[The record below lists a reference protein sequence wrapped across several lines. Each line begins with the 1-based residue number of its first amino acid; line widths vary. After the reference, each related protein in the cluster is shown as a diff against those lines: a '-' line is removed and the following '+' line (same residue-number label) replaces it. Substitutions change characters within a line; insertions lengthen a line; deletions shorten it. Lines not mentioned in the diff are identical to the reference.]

1 MPRRAVADRSAPAIQ
16 LSLFDSTSAAA
27 SVPSQGVSGQSLEG
41 TNTAAPAAYP
51 GGSLIGTSFS
61 QPVAPAPALEPGE
74 FRHPQADRELPL
86 NGHLV
91 AYSLRRARRRS
102 IGFVVGI
109 EGLRVNAPRWVGIG
123 DIENALREK
132 ADWIL
137 RKLVE
142 QRERAGR
149 LHAARVEWRHGISL
163 PFLGQ
168 RIVVTLDPAAR
179 GAVLEPASD
188 APPLSACHLAVEPS
202 AGPRRLRLGL
212 PSDASAQQIRD
223 SVQSWLQ
230 RQARELFE
238 VRCQHYAEQLG
249 VRYTRIGLSSAQTRW
264 GSASASGTIR
274 LNWRLIHFG
283 LATVDYVIAHELAH
297 LREMNHSPRFWG
309 IVRSLMPDY
318 EAAMSPLKSE
328 VLPVFD

>member
-1 MPRRAVADRSAPAIQ
+1 MPRRAVADRPAPAIQ
-16 LSLFDSTSAAA
+16 LSLFDAPSAAA
-27 SVPSQGVSGQSLEG
+27 PVPASSPLHLPPGSPID
-41 TNTAAPAAYP
+41 AADAAVPDALPAGLRVGPSSIRAGP
-51 GGSLIGTSFS
+51 S
-61 QPVAPAPALEPGE
+61 ALEPGE
-74 FRHPQADRELPL
+74 FRHPQADRELRL

-102 IGFVVGI
+102 IGFVVGV

-168 RIVVTLDPAAR
+168 SIVVVLDPAAR
-179 GAVLEPASD
+179 GAVLEPTAQTDSTAPHD
-188 APPLSACHLAVEPS
+188 AAITSSTAH
-202 AGPRRLRLGL
+202 RQLRLGL
-212 PSDASAQQIRD
+212 PHDATAQQIRD

-238 VRCQHYAEQLG
+238 ARCQHYAAQLG

-264 GSASASGTIR
+264 GSASASGAIR

-297 LREMNHSPRFWG
+297 LREMNHSPRFWD

-318 EAAMSPLKSE
+318 E
-328 VLPVFD
+328 V